1 MSIVKV
7 KVFTQKD
14 LSKVMSLVDDLYFDY
29 DRMSISGQDT
39 LDKIAHKLDVLKQGE
54 QSNEQI

>member
-7 KVFTQKD
+7 EIFTQKD

-29 DRMSISGQDT
+29 DRMSTSGQDT
-39 LDKIAHKLDVLKQGE
+39 LDKIASKLDVLKQGE